1 MDRLRTRE
9 TASTGYFPDKTPGGE
24 EIKIMKITMSAHG
37 NKARNKRGKQKPK
50 VRWEQLGLSD
60 PSETS
65 AAPSIEEIRREV
77 TLMAS
82 RGLAQGTRT
91 RSVAK
96 VAHVDPARTGLGRQ
110 RRRGATE

>member
-1 MDRLRTRE
+1 
-9 TASTGYFPDKTPGGE
+9 
-24 EIKIMKITMSAHG
+24 MKITMSAHG
-37 NKARNKRGKQKPK
+37 NKTRNKRGKQKPK
-50 VRWEQLGLSD
+50 VRWEQLGLTD
-60 PSETS
+60 PSQTS
-65 AAPSIEEIRREV
+65 TAPSIEEIRREV

-96 VAHVDPARTGLGRQ
+96 VPHVDAPRTGLGRQ

>member
-1 MDRLRTRE
+1 
-9 TASTGYFPDKTPGGE
+9 
-24 EIKIMKITMSAHG
+24 MKIPMSTHAS
-37 NKARNKRGKQKPK
+37 KARNKRGKQKPK
-50 VRWEQLGLSD
+50 VRWEQLGLTD
-60 PSETS
+60 PSETT

-91 RSVAK
+91 RSIAK
-96 VAHVDPARTGLGRQ
+96 IAHVETVRTGLGRQ